1 MYHHRAESPAN
12 KPSDT
17 RRWPEE
23 EDIRY
28 GYISAD
34 HLDGDKIAYVEQ
46 ACEKEGNMEITCN
59 ERVYAASMVKP
70 HFKRK
75 LKGAIFIQ
83 MSKTDACQLKNLKGQ
98 FSVEIIVKFEL
109 KYSYFDRLHKAI
121 ELISSSTIQRLFPSD
136 ASCFSIPGE
145 NPPLFLSGK
154 YQDRLTLDSSQIKAL
169 EMIVFAEPKA
179 PVIVA
184 GSFGTGKTQMLAQA
198 AFQIFTAKYND
209 KPRVLVCAHHQA
221 SANSF
226 LTKYFGPM
234 KEEKEWKVS
243 IARMIERKR
252 MSEIE
257 EPYRTKYC
265 GTISYVAR
273 NLHRIQLVISTFGIA
288 LHLAE
293 QLKDSLGDWFTHIL
307 IDEGAQTREPET
319 IAPLSLCGPRTVIA
333 IAGDH
338 KQVSLIM
345 MLIIIIIIIILLLA
359 KIAIF
364 A

>member
-1 MYHHRAESPAN
+1 MYQHRAESPAN
-12 KPSDT
+12 KPNDT

-23 EDIRY
+23 EEIRY

-59 ERVYAASMVKP
+59 ERIYAASMVKP
-70 HFKRK
+70 HYKRK
-75 LKGAIFIQ
+75 RQLKGAIFIQ
-83 MSKTDACQLKNLKGQ
+83 MSKSDACLLKNLKGQ
-98 FSVEIIVKFEL
+98 FSVQILVKFEL

-136 ASCFSIPGE
+136 ASCFSTPGE

-154 YQDRLTLDSSQIKAL
+154 YHDRLTLDPSQRKAL

-198 AFQIFTAKYND
+198 AFQIFTAKHGEE
-209 KPRVLVCAHHQA
+209 PRVLVCAHHQV

-226 LTKYFGPM
+226 LIKYFGPM
-234 KEEKEWKVS
+234 KEEKGWKVS

-252 MSEIE
+252 MDEIE

-265 GTISYVAR
+265 RTISNVVR
-273 NLHRIQLVISTFGIA
+273 NLNKIQLVISTFGIA

-293 QLKDSLGDWFTHIL
+293 QLKDSFGDWFTHIL

-338 KQVSLIM
+338 KQVRCLSLMIV
-345 MLIIIIIIIILLLA
+345 LANKYLLHEGWS
-359 KIAIF
+359 
-364 A
+364 